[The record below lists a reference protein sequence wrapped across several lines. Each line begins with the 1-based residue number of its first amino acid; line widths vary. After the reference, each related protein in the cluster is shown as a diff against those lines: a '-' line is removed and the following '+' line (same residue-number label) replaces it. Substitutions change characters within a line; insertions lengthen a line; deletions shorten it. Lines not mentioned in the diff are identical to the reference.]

1 MAKIDLWFPEPI
13 YVVESLGNKNIEQHK
28 IVLNKHKK
36 FFRNEFKDVD
46 STHKINNLHDDDNFK
61 HLFYLIYEHLDKF
74 RIKLGYESPLK
85 INMSWFNVSFK
96 GDFLS
101 QHIHN
106 GSVLSGAY
114 YLESGNDDKIYFHKT
129 LPTHVEPQKYNVLN
143 FEYCSYKCK
152 VDSLLLFKSNLP
164 HSTPRQLSN
173 KKIVLSFNAGF

>member
-1 MAKIDLWFPEPI
+1 
-13 YVVESLGNKNIEQHK
+13 
-28 IVLNKHKK
+28 
-36 FFRNEFKDVD
+36 
-46 STHKINNLHDDDNFK
+46 
-61 HLFYLIYEHLDKF
+61 LIYEHLDKF